1 VISDGAAAADATR
14 AAATTARVNVEI
26 NLGGITDQD
35 VVAELVTAVADV
47 DDLSLRADKVTAAV
61 RDRLTR

>member
-1 VISDGAAAADATR
+1 MISDVAAAADAAR

-35 VVAELVTAVADV
+35 VVAELVTAIADV

-61 RDRLTR
+61 RDRIAR

>member
-1 VISDGAAAADATR
+1 MISDVAAAADATR

-26 NLGGITDQD
+26 NLGGITDQ
-35 VVAELVTAVADV
+35 VIVAELLTAIADV
-47 DDLSLRADKVTAAV
+47 DDLALRADKVTAAV

>member
-1 VISDGAAAADATR
+1 MTSAAAADATR

-35 VVAELVTAVADV
+35 IVAELVTAVADV
-47 DDLSLRADKVTAAV
+47 DDLALRADKVTAAV

>member
-1 VISDGAAAADATR
+1 VISDVAAAADASR

-35 VVAELVTAVADV
+35 IVAELATAIADV
-47 DDLSLRADKVTAAV
+47 DDLSLRADKVTDAV
-61 RDRLTR
+61 RGRLSR